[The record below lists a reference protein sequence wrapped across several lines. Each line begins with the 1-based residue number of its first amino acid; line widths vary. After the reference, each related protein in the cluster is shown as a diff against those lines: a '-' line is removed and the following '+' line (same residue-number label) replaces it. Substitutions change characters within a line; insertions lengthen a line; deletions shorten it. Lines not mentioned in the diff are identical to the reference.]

1 MFNKILIANRGEI
14 ACRIIKTARRLGIRT
29 VAVYSEADA
38 GSPVVR
44 AADEAVCVGPAAP
57 RQSYLNIP
65 NIIGAA
71 LKTGADAVHPGYG
84 FLSED
89 PDFAEVCAEEGITVV
104 GPPPEVMAA
113 LGDKSTA
120 RRLMSEAAKDADLA
134 VRVVSF
140 KGSLQ
145 ALRNWEP
152 HLNQAKLNRIER
164 SRLIADL
171 YEAMTD
177 TPIRQRP
184 GRSEPRCLKRRPKN
198 YELMTRPRHEMK
210 ETPHR
215 NRYRAGIA

>member
-1 MFNKILIANRGEI
+1 MIHLMKFTLQRPAHIYPRAVDSQFILTCTKE
-14 ACRIIKTARRLGIRT
+14 
-29 VAVYSEADA
+29 
-38 GSPVVR
+38 
-44 AADEAVCVGPAAP
+44 
-57 RQSYLNIP
+57 
-65 NIIGAA
+65 
-71 LKTGADAVHPGYG
+71 
-84 FLSED
+84 
-89 PDFAEVCAEEGITVV
+89 
-104 GPPPEVMAA
+104 
-113 LGDKSTA
+113 
-120 RRLMSEAAKDADLA
+120 ADLA
-134 VRVVSF
+134 VRVVGY

-164 SRLIADL
+164 ARLIADL

-184 GRSEPRCLKRRPKN
+184 GRSEPRCRKRRPKN

>member
-1 MFNKILIANRGEI
+1 MGRGWK
-14 ACRIIKTARRLGIRT
+14 R
-29 VAVYSEADA
+29 
-38 GSPVVR
+38 VR
-44 AADEAVCVGPAAP
+44 ALTQIP
-57 RQSYLNIP
+57 RQSFTRQLFFRDI
-65 NIIGAA
+65 
-71 LKTGADAVHPGYG
+71 KTTMGMDV
-84 FLSED
+84 LRCQK
-89 PDFAEVCAEEGITVV
+89 PDMIRKEVLMHLIAYNCI
-104 GPPPEVMAA
+104 
-113 LGDKSTA
+113 

-184 GRSEPRCLKRRPKN
+184 GRSEPRCRKRRPKN

-210 ETPHR
+210 EIPHR
-215 NRYRAGIA
+215 NRYRAEIP